1 MVLKRTYFN
10 HKKYHNPL
18 SQFSKEFGTYLNQH
32 NVVSA
37 QGPSQD
43 LTRELVNTES
53 GPQDDCTTQV
63 TGVVDCGTVEVSVVS
78 H

>member
-1 MVLKRTYFN
+1 MYFN
-10 HKKYHNPL
+10 HKKYRNPP
-18 SQFSKEFGTYLNQH
+18 SQFSEEFGTYLNQQ

-37 QGPSQD
+37 QGPSRN

-53 GPQDDCTTQV
+53 GPQDNHTTQV